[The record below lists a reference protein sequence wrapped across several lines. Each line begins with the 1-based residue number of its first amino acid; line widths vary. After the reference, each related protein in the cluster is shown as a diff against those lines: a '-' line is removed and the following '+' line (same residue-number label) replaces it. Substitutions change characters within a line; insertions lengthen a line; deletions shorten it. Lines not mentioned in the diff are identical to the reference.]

1 MFKGLIEE
9 TGRSDGPGRAILYST
24 TSSFLQHFG
33 ISSISDMPSI
43 DENEQKPQTT
53 TEQDQD
59 DHIDSIEHK
68 NNTIN
73 NLTNAS

>member
-1 MFKGLIEE
+1 
-9 TGRSDGPGRAILYST
+9 
-24 TSSFLQHFG
+24 
-33 ISSISDMPSI
+33 MPSI